1 VPGQPNIF
9 VAGDLASVANVPG
22 IAPAAKQMGKY
33 IGGLIAARVEGRAPP
48 QPFHYKHAGD
58 LAAIGR
64 RAAVVKIGRFEL
76 TGFFAW
82 LFWGVA
88 HIYFL
93 IGLRNRFVV
102 AITWMWSWLT
112 FRRGARLIS
121 AEDE

>member
-1 VPGQPNIF
+1 MLSPNRHSK
-9 VAGDLASVANVPG
+9 LACVPG
-22 IAPAAKQMGKY
+22 IAPAAKQMGRY
-33 IGGLIAARVEGRAPP
+33 VGRLIADRVEGRKAAG
-48 QPFHYKHAGD
+48 PFHYRHAGD

-76 TGFFAW
+76 TGFLAW

-102 AITWMWSWLT
+102 AITWLWSWLT
-112 FRRGARLIS
+112 FRRFTNSSGLYRCAS
-121 AEDE
+121 